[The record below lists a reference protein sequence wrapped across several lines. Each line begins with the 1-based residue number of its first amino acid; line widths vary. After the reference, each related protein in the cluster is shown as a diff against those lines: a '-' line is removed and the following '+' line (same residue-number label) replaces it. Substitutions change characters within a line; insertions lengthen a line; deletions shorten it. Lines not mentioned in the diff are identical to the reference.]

1 MTVTPEYSAQVLRLF
16 ATTPGAGAPEGPGW
30 LRGAAG
36 EPLSATRVEVFLRV
50 EDGRVAD
57 CRYRVRG
64 CPHTVAALA
73 TVASRLRGEAL
84 PGLAFD
90 PRALAAELGVPPEK
104 LSRLFVIQ
112 DAVRAAALQLAPA
125 DP

>member
-1 MTVTPEYSAQVLRLF
+1 VTDQEYSADVLRLF
-16 ATTPGAGAPEGPGW
+16 AATPGAGAPAGPGW
-30 LRGAAG
+30 LRGEAR

-50 EDGRVAD
+50 EGSRVAD

-73 TVASRLRGEAL
+73 TVAARLRGQAL
-84 PGLAFD
+84 AGLAFD
-90 PRALAAELGVPPEK
+90 PRALAAELEVPPEK
-104 LSRLFVIQ
+104 LGRLFVIQ
-112 DAVRAAALQLAPA
+112 DAIRAAALQLVTA